1 VAYDATS
8 QDLARTSENSVNRK
22 FNFGKLSFQATTVNK
37 TPPEP
42 LIRCF
47 IRDSSPCVPL
57 LGVSSTPLDNAS
69 LQEAS
74 YLKVRRVKIVVRLLA
89 ESLVVVLLMAL
100 GWWGMT
106 TLGSDSLQAMR
117 YPTYVPECPLADRLE
132 KGSAVEG
139 CSKEGVSHPI
149 TSRQPGAGLSE
160 NAHGAERHREGK
172 APPRTSENSTSR
184 HLSE

>member
-1 VAYDATS
+1 
-8 QDLARTSENSVNRK
+8 
-22 FNFGKLSFQATTVNK
+22 
-37 TPPEP
+37 
-42 LIRCF
+42 
-47 IRDSSPCVPL
+47 
-57 LGVSSTPLDNAS
+57 
-69 LQEAS
+69 
-74 YLKVRRVKIVVRLLA
+74 
-89 ESLVVVLLMAL
+89 MAF
-100 GWWGMT
+100 GWWGMS
-106 TLGSDSLQAMR
+106 TLGSHSLQAMR
-117 YPTYVPECPLADRLE
+117 YPIYVPGCPLADRLE